1 MKRIG
6 LFLAV
11 VLLAA
16 QGGYG
21 QEPLFSAQNTNQR
34 LLELATSLQ
43 VRQGE
48 YIIGAGDLLSVEVFD
63 VPDLSREVRVS
74 QSGHISLPLFPVK
87 IRAGRLTTF
96 QLEEKLAE
104 LLQVNGLV
112 SHPQVSIFVKEHQSQ
127 PITIMGAV
135 KRPTVFQAIRQTSL
149 LEALSHAEGL
159 ADNAGDVVR
168 VSRPAI
174 VNGSGGGD
182 ESQGTGNHTVRVREA
197 ETITVRIKD
206 LLESGQAKYNVP
218 VYGGDIISV
227 PKAGVVYVVGSVQ
240 LPGGFALKSDSENMS
255 ALKAIALA
263 RGFKGTAKPR
273 KAVIIRKNPD
283 TGEEDEIAVNLKK
296 VMARKTSDVSLQAN
310 DILFVP
316 DSIGKKALGR
326 AAKAGITITSGL
338 IIWRR

>member
-21 QEPLFSAQNTNQR
+21 QEPLLSTQNTNQR

-135 KRPTVFQAIRQTSL
+135 KRPTVFQAIRQTNL

-174 VNGSGGGD
+174 VNGSGG
-182 ESQGTGNHTVRVREA
+182 ESETQGNGAHLVREA

-316 DSIGKKALGR
+316 DSLGKKALGR
-326 AAKAGITITSGL
+326 AAKAGISITTGL